1 MHFRS
6 RSAILVLPA
15 ALASIAL
22 AQSSTTSTSTSSTT
36 TTTAPAATTAT
47 PQSVPTAPTTT
58 TTTPGA
64 TAPNAVVQPPRPVT
78 PPAGNTPQVPSTAVN
93 PLAPNLPPASSAA
106 QTIVNSTT
114 SAPGATTA
122 TTLAVEPT
130 NINEL
135 AAAGLDA
142 ALNPTAAL
150 TTLRTAPVA
159 NQQTVLRALQTRVDA
174 STRALLDLRARSR
187 ANGIAGA
194 GPNFNQ
200 AAEDIRLREVALRD
214 ALSSAGST
222 ADEAAWRQA
231 QTQIATLYQAY
242 ADSVQRARALLQSP
256 PRP

>member
-1 MHFRS
+1 MHLRS
-6 RSAILVLPA
+6 RSAFLVFPTL
-15 ALASIAL
+15 LASIAF
-22 AQSSTTSTSTSSTT
+22 AQSSTTSTSTSSNTTT

-47 PQSVPTAPTTT
+47 PQNAPTAPTTT
-58 TTTPGA
+58 TTAPAA

-78 PPAGNTPQVPSTAVN
+78 PPAGNTPPVPSTAVN

-114 SAPGATTA
+114 AAPGTA
-122 TTLAVEPT
+122 LALEPS

-159 NQQTVLRALQTRVDA
+159 SQQTVVRALQTRVDA
-174 STRALLDLRARSR
+174 TTRALLDLRARAR

-194 GPNFNQ
+194 GPNFDQ
-200 AAEDIRLREVALRD
+200 AAEDIRLRETALRD
-214 ALSSAGST
+214 ALSSAGGT
-222 ADEAAWRQA
+222 TDEAAWRQA

-256 PRP
+256 PQP